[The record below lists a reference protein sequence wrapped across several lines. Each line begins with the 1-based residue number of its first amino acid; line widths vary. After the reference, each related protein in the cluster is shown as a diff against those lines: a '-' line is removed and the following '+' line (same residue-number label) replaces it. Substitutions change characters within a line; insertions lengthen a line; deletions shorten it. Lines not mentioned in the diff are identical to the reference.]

1 MKIIAKIL
9 ASLVLVVIHVS
20 ATPTPSLEA
29 GGPGR
34 CLSFAQ
40 AEKRDLN
47 IGELREEYP
56 AAVTAFPNQKAE
68 LAEGWKALQ
77 YTLRDRFQESC
88 AKDLGGHKV
97 FSLVLFE
104 ADGRITWVFHRG
116 LAADEE
122 GFFCE
127 VVEELA
133 EEYRFPLTASSP
145 FSQCGTTHFKEK

>member
-40 AEKRDLN
+40 AEKRGLN

-56 AAVTAFPNQKAE
+56 AAVTAFPNQKTE

-122 GFFCE
+122 AFFCE

-145 FSQCGTTHFKEK
+145 FSQCGTTHFKEE